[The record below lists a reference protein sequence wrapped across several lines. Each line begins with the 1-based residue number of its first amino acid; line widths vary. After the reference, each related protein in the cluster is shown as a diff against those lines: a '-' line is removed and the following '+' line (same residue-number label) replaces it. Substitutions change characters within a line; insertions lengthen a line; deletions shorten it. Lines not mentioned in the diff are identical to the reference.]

1 MGRVAKKA
9 IPPLPRAR
17 KEAEITGRLLRDQP
31 LIEEQ
36 ATEQVVLE
44 KINSVGRTH
53 FTAHGNAKRGEIILA
68 PSRAG
73 IQLLRRANRLLV
85 HGR

>member
-31 LIEEQ
+31 LIGEQ